1 MYGHRTPNIIGRSFR
16 ASWRQLARPGIQE
29 FQKLLDTG
37 VRRYDTKGVQGLVN
51 ELLRYHTQLRMNL
64 LPRALLLSAVLLFCG
79 SKSTPAQILKIPYV
93 SISGFQAPLYL
104 GERAGLFK
112 KNQLEAQLIYMPGGS
127 LIVQT
132 LLSGDVG
139 VASLAPPSAVAAWVK
154 GAELALIAGGIER
167 ALNVLMVQPKI
178 KKPEDLKGKR
188 VAISRFGSLSDVSLR
203 DALAFYHLKPNQ
215 DVQVAQLGGLGERMT
230 ALTSGAVDGAIL
242 NVDQVFQAEK
252 LGFQILIDLRKL
264 PLTYSTQGVV
274 ASRNFLRADRSAA
287 KRFLRVYLEGIKI
300 FKTDKEFS
308 METLGRYIKTTDRE
322 ILSKTYDVYREAWE
336 SVPLVHRAGIQQ
348 ALDSLPEAKGAKVNL
363 DNLIDNSLINELE
376 KEGFLKELYP
386 GGEKR

>member
-1 MYGHRTPNIIGRSFR
+1 MHRKGTFLILSFLLALFSNDF
-16 ASWRQLARPGIQE
+16 AS
-29 FQKLLDTG
+29 
-37 VRRYDTKGVQGLVN
+37 
-51 ELLRYHTQLRMNL
+51 
-64 LPRALLLSAVLLFCG
+64 
-79 SKSTPAQILKIPYV
+79 AQTLKIPYV

-154 GAELALIAGGIER
+154 GAELALVAGGIER
-167 ALNVLMVQPKI
+167 ALNVLMVNPKI
-178 KKPEDLKGKR
+178 KKPDDLKGKR

-203 DALAFYHLKPNQ
+203 DALAFYKLRAYQ
-215 DVQVAQLGGLGERMT
+215 DVQVAQMGGLGERMV

-252 LGFQILIDLRKL
+252 SGFQVLIDLRKL
-264 PLTYSTQGVV
+264 PLNYSTQGIVV
-274 ASRNFLRADRSAA
+274 SKDFLRAQRSAV
-287 KRFLRVYLEGIKI
+287 KRFLRVYIEGIKL

-308 METLGRYIKTTDRE
+308 METLGRYIKTSDRE

-336 SVPLVHRAGIQQ
+336 TVPLVRREGIQQ
-348 ALDSLPEAKGAKVNL
+348 ALDSIPEAKNAKLNL
-363 DNLIDNSLINELE
+363 DSLIDNSLIHELE

-386 GGEKR
+386 EGAKR

>member
-1 MYGHRTPNIIGRSFR
+1 MRMKWSIGFLAVFLSF
-16 ASWRQLARPGIQE
+16 AVIGI
-29 FQKLLDTG
+29 
-37 VRRYDTKGVQGLVN
+37 
-51 ELLRYHTQLRMNL
+51 
-64 LPRALLLSAVLLFCG
+64 AA
-79 SKSTPAQILKIPYV
+79 AQTLKVPYV

-132 LLSGDVG
+132 LLSNEVG

-154 GAELALIAGGIER
+154 GAELAIVAGGIER
-167 ALNVLMVQPKI
+167 ALNVLMVNPKI
-178 KKPEDLKGKR
+178 KKVDDLKGKR

-203 DALAFYHLKPNQ
+203 DALAFYKLRPNQ
-215 DVQVAQLGGLGERMT
+215 DVVVAQMGGLGERMV

-252 LGFQILIDLRKL
+252 LGFQVLIDLRKL
-264 PLTYSTQGVV
+264 PLTYSTQGIVV
-274 ASRNFLRADRSAA
+274 SKDFLRAQRSTV
-287 KRFLRVYLEGIKI
+287 KRFLKVYIEGIKI

-322 ILSKTYDVYREAWE
+322 ILSKTYDVYRDAWE
-336 SVPLVHRAGIQQ
+336 SVPLVRREGIQQ
-348 ALDSLPEAKGAKVNL
+348 ALDSIPEAKGTKLNL
-363 DNLIDNSLINELE
+363 DNLIDNSLIQELE

-386 GGEKR
+386 EGQKR

>member
-1 MYGHRTPNIIGRSFR
+1 MRVKWSIGFLSVILSF
-16 ASWRQLARPGIQE
+16 AVIGI
-29 FQKLLDTG
+29 
-37 VRRYDTKGVQGLVN
+37 
-51 ELLRYHTQLRMNL
+51 
-64 LPRALLLSAVLLFCG
+64 AA
-79 SKSTPAQILKIPYV
+79 AQTLKVPYV

-132 LLSGDVG
+132 LLSNEVG

-154 GAELALIAGGIER
+154 GAELAIVAGGIER
-167 ALNVLMVQPKI
+167 ALNVLMVNPKV
-178 KKPEDLKGKR
+178 KRVEDLKGKR

-203 DALAFYHLKPNQ
+203 DALAFYKLRPNQ
-215 DVQVAQLGGLGERMT
+215 DVVVAQMGGLGERMV

-252 LGFQILIDLRKL
+252 LGFQVLIDLRKL
-264 PLTYSTQGVV
+264 PLTYSTQGIVV
-274 ASRNFLRADRSAA
+274 SKDFLRAQRSTV
-287 KRFLRVYLEGIKI
+287 KRFLKVYIEGIKI

-322 ILSKTYDVYREAWE
+322 ILSKTYDVYRDAWE
-336 SVPLVHRAGIQQ
+336 SVPLVRRDGIQQ
-348 ALDSLPEAKGAKVNL
+348 ALDSIPEAKGTKLNL
-363 DNLIDNSLINELE
+363 DNLIDNSLIQELE
-376 KEGFLKELYP
+376 KEGFLRELYP
-386 GGEKR
+386 DGAKR

>member
-1 MYGHRTPNIIGRSFR
+1 MRVKWSIGFLSVILSF
-16 ASWRQLARPGIQE
+16 AVIGI
-29 FQKLLDTG
+29 
-37 VRRYDTKGVQGLVN
+37 
-51 ELLRYHTQLRMNL
+51 
-64 LPRALLLSAVLLFCG
+64 AA
-79 SKSTPAQILKIPYV
+79 AQTLKVPYV

-132 LLSGDVG
+132 LLSNEVG

-154 GAELALIAGGIER
+154 GAELAIVAGGIER
-167 ALNVLMVQPKI
+167 ALNVLMVNPKV
-178 KKPEDLKGKR
+178 KRVEDLKGKR

-203 DALAFYHLKPNQ
+203 DALAFYKLRPNQ
-215 DVQVAQLGGLGERMT
+215 DVVVAQMGGLGERMV

-252 LGFQILIDLRKL
+252 LGFQVLIDLRKL
-264 PLTYSTQGVV
+264 PLTYSTQGIVV
-274 ASRNFLRADRSAA
+274 SKDFLRAQRSTV
-287 KRFLRVYLEGIKI
+287 KRFLKVYIEGIKI

-322 ILSKTYDVYREAWE
+322 ILSKTYDVYRDAWE
-336 SVPLVHRAGIQQ
+336 SVPLVRRDGIQQ
-348 ALDSLPEAKGAKVNL
+348 ALGSIPEAKGAKLNL
-363 DNLIDNSLINELE
+363 DNLIDNSLIQELE

-386 GGEKR
+386 EGQKR

>member
-1 MYGHRTPNIIGRSFR
+1 MRVKWSIGFLSVILSF
-16 ASWRQLARPGIQE
+16 AVIGI
-29 FQKLLDTG
+29 
-37 VRRYDTKGVQGLVN
+37 
-51 ELLRYHTQLRMNL
+51 
-64 LPRALLLSAVLLFCG
+64 AA
-79 SKSTPAQILKIPYV
+79 AQTLKVPYV

-132 LLSGDVG
+132 LLSNEVG

-154 GAELALIAGGIER
+154 GAELAIVAGGIER
-167 ALNVLMVQPKI
+167 ALNVLMVNPKV
-178 KKPEDLKGKR
+178 KRVEDLKGKR

-203 DALAFYHLKPNQ
+203 DALAFYKLRPNQ
-215 DVQVAQLGGLGERMT
+215 DIVVAQMGGLGERMV

-252 LGFQILIDLRKL
+252 LGFQVLIDLRKL
-264 PLTYSTQGVV
+264 PLTYSTQGIVV
-274 ASRNFLRADRSAA
+274 SKDFLRAQRSTV
-287 KRFLRVYLEGIKI
+287 KRFLKVYIEGIKI

-322 ILSKTYDVYREAWE
+322 ILSKTYDVYRDAWE
-336 SVPLVHRAGIQQ
+336 SVPLVRRDGIQQ
-348 ALDSLPEAKGAKVNL
+348 ALDSIPEAKGTKLNL
-363 DNLIDNSLINELE
+363 DNLIDNSLIQELE
-376 KEGFLKELYP
+376 KEGFLRELYP
-386 GGEKR
+386 DGAKR

>member
-1 MYGHRTPNIIGRSFR
+1 M
-16 ASWRQLARPGIQE
+16 L
-29 FQKLLDTG
+29 
-37 VRRYDTKGVQGLVN
+37 RRILFLIVVFFLS
-51 ELLRYHTQLRMNL
+51 
-64 LPRALLLSAVLLFCG
+64 LLLNDLISAQ
-79 SKSTPAQILKIPYV
+79 TLKIPYV

-154 GAELALIAGGIER
+154 GAEVALVAGGIER
-167 ALNVLMVQPKI
+167 ALNVLMVNPKI
-178 KKPEDLKGKR
+178 KKPDDLKGKR

-203 DALAFYHLKPNQ
+203 DALAFYKLKANQ
-215 DVQVAQLGGLGERMT
+215 DVSVAQMGGLGERMV
-230 ALTSGAVDGAIL
+230 ALTSGVVDGAIL

-264 PLTYSTQGVV
+264 PLTYSTQGIVV
-274 ASRNFLRADRSAA
+274 SKEFLRAQRSAV
-287 KRFLRVYLEGIKI
+287 KRFLKVYIEGIKI
-300 FKTDKEFS
+300 FKTDREFS
-308 METLGRYIKTTDRE
+308 METLGRYIKTNDRE

-336 SVPLVHRAGIQQ
+336 SVPLVRRDGIQQ
-348 ALDSLPEAKGAKVNL
+348 ALDSIPEAKNTKSNL
-363 DNLIDNSLINELE
+363 DSLIDNSLIQELE
-376 KEGFLKELYP
+376 KEGFLRDLY
-386 GGEKR
+386 GENTKR